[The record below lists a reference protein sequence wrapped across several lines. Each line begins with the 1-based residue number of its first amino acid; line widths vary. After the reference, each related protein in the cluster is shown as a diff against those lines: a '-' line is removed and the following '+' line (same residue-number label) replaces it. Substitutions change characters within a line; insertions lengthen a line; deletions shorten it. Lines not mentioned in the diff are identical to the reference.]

1 MPRPWRTR
9 SGRGAGAPQVR
20 RPPIGLRAAGE
31 GAVAITRQLA
41 ELNAPQLPEL
51 EADVRKGS
59 LEQLRA
65 SLKAQA
71 RIIREAE

>member
-1 MPRPWRTR
+1 M
-9 SGRGAGAPQVR
+9 
-20 RPPIGLRAAGE
+20 
-31 GAVAITRQLA
+31 AITRQLA